1 MITIKIV
8 NDDDVKA
15 ISEIWERHHSHSFSL
30 PSRRNIIIEAKVEKD
45 DRLIGY
51 GQVRLVAEPILVLDL
66 DARQRDKIEALRLLM
81 LEAYRGTERF
91 GLKRMHA
98 FIRDPYFADLIVR
111 HFDYQRCDLG
121 ELLVK
126 EI

>member
-51 GQVRLVAEPILVLDL
+51 GQVRLVA
-66 DARQRDKIEALRLLM
+66 
-81 LEAYRGTERF
+81 
-91 GLKRMHA
+91 
-98 FIRDPYFADLIVR
+98 
-111 HFDYQRCDLG
+111 
-121 ELLVK
+121 LLVK